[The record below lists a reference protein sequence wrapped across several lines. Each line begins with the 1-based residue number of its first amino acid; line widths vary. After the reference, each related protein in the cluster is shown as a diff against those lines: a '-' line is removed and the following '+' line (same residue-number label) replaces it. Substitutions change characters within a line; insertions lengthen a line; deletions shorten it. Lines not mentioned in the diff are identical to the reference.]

1 MTTFTLP
8 IDYLI
13 ALQLFGLILVVW
25 LFTWHMSRSFP
36 TLHNKRICLLIAHPD
51 DEAMFFGP
59 AVQWLT
65 RPELGNQLLILCLS
79 SGDAAGLGHIRKTE
93 LRHSALLLGVKSPDH
108 VVVIEDAAK
117 LPDSMT
123 AVWDPKL
130 IASILTR
137 YFAPT
142 LAGAPTTAAPPA
154 SLDAILTFDR
164 QGVSGHP
171 NHTALFHGS
180 ALFLRHLMARHTG
193 WECPVRLYTLGSVNV
208 LRKYSS
214 VLDAATTVLTCI
226 WRRKERGEF
235 PTPLLI
241 VSGPMEVRGAQRAM
255 TGAHRS
261 QMRWFRWGWIGV
273 SRYMVVNDLK
283 REKVV

>member
-154 SLDAILTFDR
+154 SLDFRPPRRERPPEPHGALPR
-164 QGVSGHP
+164 LRALPPAPHGAAHGLGVP
-171 NHTALFHGS
+171 S
-180 ALFLRHLMARHTG
+180 AAVHAG
-193 WECPVRLYTLGSVNV
+193 VR
-208 LRKYSS
+208 
-214 VLDAATTVLTCI
+214 
-226 WRRKERGEF
+226 ER
-235 PTPLLI
+235 
-241 VSGPMEVRGAQRAM
+241 VAQV
-255 TGAHRS
+255 
-261 QMRWFRWGWIGV
+261 Q
-273 SRYMVVNDLK
+273 
-283 REKVV
+283 

>member
-208 LRKYSS
+208 SRKYSS

-226 WRRKERGEF
+226 WWRK
-235 PTPLLI
+235 
-241 VSGPMEVRGAQRAM
+241 
-255 TGAHRS
+255 
-261 QMRWFRWGWIGV
+261 
-273 SRYMVVNDLK
+273 
-283 REKVV
+283 